1 MKLNII
7 IGILCFTMAQTMT
20 WFQLNGQFLW
30 NWFKDHPFLLALLG
44 VPISYLYM
52 WATKFTVDGFNG
64 TMWPARFMGF
74 GIGILIYGLLVGIFF
89 NEVFQVKT
97 LISIILAVSILA
109 IQIYWK

>member
-1 MKLNII
+1 
-7 IGILCFTMAQTMT
+7 MAQTMT

-89 NEVFQVKT
+89 NEVFQIKT
-97 LISIILAVSILA
+97 LISIILAVSILV

>member
-1 MKLNII
+1 MKMNILL
-7 IGILCFTMAQTMT
+7 GIVCFAMAQTMA

-30 NWFKDHPFLLALLG
+30 SWFKEHPFLLALLG
-44 VPISYLYM
+44 IPISYLYM
-52 WATKFTVDGFNG
+52 WATNFTVNGFNG

-97 LISIILAVSILA
+97 LISIILAISILV